1 MGNGLWSLSLVA
13 RGAAQPSLAPSA
25 PRDQPR
31 PPSHPLSTRSMN
43 NQSGT
48 SSAPRPART
57 LASRGRRTKPW
68 SCPPATWLAPAPPVI
83 LPTLCA
89 PAQLAP
95 TSGAQP
101 VPCHL
106 RQTLSAPQGILILPI
121 HPEQPSLASA
131 SSGRSA
137 QITPRLGI
145 LFAHRPFLAR
155 VGSSHPQGREE
166 VLECESS
173 HPKPWTDG
181 FQELADDPST
191 RTLAEK
197 TLRCAFYTG
206 SHGAR
211 RGSAP
216 RASRGNVHDL
226 TPSIGSLPFPGW
238 FPL

>member
-1 MGNGLWSLSLVA
+1 MVSVSCRTRCCTAWLSSVSSPGPA
-13 RGAAQPSLAPSA
+13 SPAQPSSVYSFNEQSE
-25 PRDQPR
+25 RDLLCTQAR
-31 PPSHPLSTRSMN
+31 TDTGITRSQN
-43 NQSGT
+43 E
-48 SSAPRPART
+48 A
-57 LASRGRRTKPW
+57 W

-95 TSGAQP
+95 TSGAEP